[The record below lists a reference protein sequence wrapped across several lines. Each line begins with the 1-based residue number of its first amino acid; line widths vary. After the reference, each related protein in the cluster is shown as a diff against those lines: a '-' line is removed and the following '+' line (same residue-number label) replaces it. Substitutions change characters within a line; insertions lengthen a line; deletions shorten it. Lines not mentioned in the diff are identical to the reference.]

1 MVQIQNNNNNKKLGM
16 TSTEGRATETI
27 IRNGTWEGWG
37 ETSEQVWVLKL
48 FGLRNPLY
56 SKK

>member
-37 ETSEQVWVLKL
+37 ET
-48 FGLRNPLY
+48 
-56 SKK
+56 